1 MKETMEDYISKNFK
15 LKIGQHFIVGSQIL
29 CGYIQGIKQV
39 IVTQI
44 ISIGKSD
51 YIVTCVDEDSN
62 EYTCDSG
69 TIYINRLDTKASRI
83 LYVK

>member
-1 MKETMEDYISKNFK
+1 MEDLISKNFK
-15 LKIGQHFIVGSQIL
+15 IKIGQHFVVGSQIL
-29 CGYIQGIKQV
+29 CGYIQGIKKV

-44 ISIGKSD
+44 IGIGLSR
-51 YIVTCVDEDSN
+51 YLVTCMDEDGNS
-62 EYTCDSG
+62 YTCDSD